1 MKGAFF
7 RFIIVVSKDG
17 GITMLYEKYS
27 QLSDEEM
34 IRIIKDGDSYAID
47 YLMDKYKEVV
57 KKKAKTLF
65 LIGGEKEDLIQEGM
79 IGLYKAIRD
88 YQFDK
93 ENSFYS
99 FADLCISRQMYSAI
113 NASNRKKNLPLNTY
127 ISLYTPINTENEDNE
142 DKTTLADTMYL
153 YNDLNPEKLVIDK
166 EKTSMIE
173 DELYKRLSDLE
184 KQVLDL
190 YLQDLKYQAIARV
203 LNKEPKSIDNALQ
216 RIKTKLNQ
224 VLKEI

>member
-1 MKGAFF
+1 MN
-7 RFIIVVSKDG
+7 G
-17 GITMLYEKYS
+17 GDVMLDEQYT
-27 QLSDEEM
+27 QLSDEE
-34 IRIIKDGDSYAID
+34 IISKSKEGDTYAID
-47 YLMDKYKEVV
+47 YLMDKYKEAV

-88 YQFDK
+88 FQFEK
-93 ENSFYS
+93 ESSFYN

-127 ISLYTPINTENEDNE
+127 ISLYTPINNENEDNE
-142 DKTTLADTMYL
+142 ATLADMVYQ
-153 YNDLNPEKLVIDK
+153 YNDLNPEKLLIDK

-173 DELYKRLSDLE
+173 DELNKRLSNLE
-184 KQVLDL
+184 KQVLEL
-190 YLQDLKYQAIARV
+190 YLQDFKYLQIAKV
-203 LNKEPKSIDNALQ
+203 LDKEPKSIDNALQ

>member
-1 MKGAFF
+1 
-7 RFIIVVSKDG
+7 
-17 GITMLYEKYS
+17 MLYEKYS